1 MPRLSLIYSLFGYFA
16 FVLVWSRH
24 DVRRDRVFLCV
35 YCITTSACTVG
46 VHVGDQVLAI
56 NGVSTSGPNTDGS
69 GIFDILLATP
79 YKRLYWQLL
88 TNT

>member
-1 MPRLSLIYSLFGYFA
+1 MQ
-16 FVLVWSRH
+16 
-24 DVRRDRVFLCV
+24 
-35 YCITTSACTVG
+35 
-46 VHVGDQVLAI
+46 VGDQVLAI

-88 TNT
+88 SNTSAASVLGLKAAGGSSLITLSAGP